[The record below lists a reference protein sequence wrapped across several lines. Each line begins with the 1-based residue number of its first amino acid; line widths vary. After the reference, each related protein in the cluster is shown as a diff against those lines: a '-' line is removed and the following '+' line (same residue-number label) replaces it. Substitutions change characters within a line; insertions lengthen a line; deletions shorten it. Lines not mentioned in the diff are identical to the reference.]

1 MKQMNSKG
9 AGRDFFA
16 DVYAVVQLIP
26 AGRVTTYGAIARYLG
41 AGRSARMVGY
51 ALNSS
56 ISQPGEIPAHRVV
69 NRNGQLS
76 GKQHFPLE
84 RPMEA
89 LLRAEGV
96 EVENEQVRD
105 FERLFWDP
113 AAELSLD

>member
-1 MKQMNSKG
+1 MKQINSKG
-9 AGRDFFA
+9 IGRDFFA
-16 DVYAVVQLIP
+16 DVYAVVQLVP

-56 ISQPGEIPAHRVV
+56 FSQPGEIPAHRVV
-69 NRNGQLS
+69 NRNGKLS
-76 GKQHFPLE
+76 GKHHFPPE
-84 RPMEA
+84 RPMEE

-96 EVENEQVRD
+96 AVENEQVRD

-113 AAELSLD
+113 AQELSLD